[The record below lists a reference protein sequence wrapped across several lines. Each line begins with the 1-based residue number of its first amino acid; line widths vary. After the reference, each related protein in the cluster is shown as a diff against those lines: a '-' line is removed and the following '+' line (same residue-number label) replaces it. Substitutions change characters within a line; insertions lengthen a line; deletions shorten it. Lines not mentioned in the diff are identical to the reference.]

1 MTEVRKKT
9 LNHRLLWLGAAVL
22 LVALFFLIRNF
33 TRERLPIR
41 IGEAVRSNLVSTIST
56 NGKVE
61 PENDFSAHSPIAST
75 VKVLYVHEGDEVP
88 AGKLLLSLDDADAR
102 ARLATAVSGLRTA
115 QANYDAVLKGGTQEE
130 RLSLTS
136 DITKAKLDRDQAQRD
151 LDTLK
156 KLQLTGAASSSE
168 VQAAQVRLQ
177 SANDTLSSLTQRQSS
192 RYAPADMA
200 RAKAALADAQAGYT
214 AAQQVVDQCNVHAPF
229 AGTVY
234 SIPVGKTEFVE
245 QGKELLEMADL
256 KNIHVRAYFDEP
268 EIGKLQVGQPIVIS
282 WDAKPGK
289 TWHGRI
295 ARVPSTIITYG
306 TRNVGEVKVS
316 VDDSDGTLLPN
327 TNVTVRVTT
336 AQDDNVLSIPREALH
351 SEAGKTYVYTVD
363 GDKVHRTTVTVGTT
377 NLTQAG
383 ILSGLKEHDVVAL
396 GTTNGTSLTD
406 GAPIRI
412 VK

>member
-1 MTEVRKKT
+1 MAEVRKKT
-9 LNHRLLWLGAAVL
+9 LNHRLLWLGAAVVL
-22 LVALFFLIRNF
+22 IALFFLIRNF

-41 IGEAVRSNLVSTIST
+41 IGEAARSNLVSTIST

-61 PENDFSAHSPIAST
+61 PENDFSAHSPIAT
-75 VKVLYVHEGDEVP
+75 VVKVLYVHEGDKVP
-88 AGKLLLSLDDADAR
+88 AGKLLISLDDADAR
-102 ARLATAVSGLRTA
+102 SRLATAVSGLRTA

-130 RLSLTS
+130 RLSLSS
-136 DITKAKLDRDQAQRD
+136 DITKAKLDRDQAEHD
-151 LDTLK
+151 LAALK
-156 KLQLTGAASSSE
+156 KLQLTGAASASE
-168 VQAAQVRLQ
+168 VQSTQVRLQ
-177 SANDTLSSLTQRQSS
+177 SANDTLFSLTQRQTS
-192 RYAPADMA
+192 RFSPDDIA
-200 RAKAALADAQAGYT
+200 RAKASLAEAQAGY
-214 AAQQVVDQCNVHAPF
+214 AAAKQVVDQCNVHAPF
-229 AGTVY
+229 DGTVY

-245 QGKELLEMADL
+245 QGKELLDVADL
-256 KNIHVRAYFDEP
+256 NHINVRAYFDEP

-282 WDAKPGK
+282 WDAKPGRE
-289 TWHGRI
+289 WHGHI

-336 AQDDNVLSIPREALH
+336 AQDDNVLSVPREALH
-351 SEAGKTYVYTVD
+351 SEGGKPYVYVVE
-363 GDKVHRTTVTVGTT
+363 GDKIRRTPVTVGTT

-396 GTTNGTSLTD
+396 GTMNGTSLTD
-406 GAPIRI
+406 GSPIRI